1 MCEFNK
7 DKYDQQYKKDHFDLI
22 SFFAP
27 KGTKDKI
34 KALASAQ
41 GVSNSEFMRQL
52 VINAI
57 NEKAPTE

>member
-1 MCEFNK
+1 MGEFNK
-7 DKYDQQYKKDHFDLI
+7 DKYDQQYKRDHFDLI
-22 SFFAP
+22 SFYAP

-34 KALASAQ
+34 KTLAKEQ

-52 VINAI
+52 VMNAI